1 MKRFFKSILVA
12 LPFCLLA
19 CQPTDFIVLD
29 SSKEDTETR
38 IATMRKIIE
47 PLAALPTDIL
57 DAHYFEYK
65 MGSGLI
71 GPSDYSFYAK
81 IKVPEGSAKKWGNK
95 IEEIKPDF
103 LYASPQMGLKWWL
116 GLEDFEDIVEN
127 SPFYAT
133 KTYFGRH
140 GGWMIIDEKT
150 HTIYVHTFTM

>member
-1 MKRFFKSILVA
+1 MKNFLKPILI
-12 LPFCLLA
+12 LLTFCLLS
-19 CQPTDFIVLD
+19 CQPADFIVLD
-29 SSKEDTETR
+29 SSKEDAETR
-38 IATMRKIIE
+38 IATMKKIIE

-65 MGSGLI
+65 MGSGRI

-81 IKVPEGSAKKWGNK
+81 IKVPEGSAKKWRNK

-103 LYASPQMGLKWWL
+103 LYVSPPVDLQWWL
-116 GLEDFEDIVEN
+116 GLEDFEAIVEN

-140 GGWMIIDEKT
+140 WGWMIIDEKNSS
-150 HTIYVHTFTM
+150 IYVHTYTM

>member
-1 MKRFFKSILVA
+1 MKNFLKPILVLLA
-12 LPFCLLA
+12 FCLLA
-19 CQPTDFIVLD
+19 CRSADFIVLD
-29 SSKEDTETR
+29 SSKEDAETR

-71 GPSDYSFYAK
+71 GPSDYSFFAK
-81 IKVPEGSAKKWGNK
+81 IKVPEGSAKKWGDK

-103 LYASPQMGLKWWL
+103 LYASPQVDLKWWL
-116 GLEDFEDIVEN
+116 GLEDFEAIVEN
-127 SPFYAT
+127 SPFYST

-140 GGWMIIDEKT
+140 WGWMIIDEKT
-150 HTIYVHTFTM
+150 HTIYAHTFTM

>member
-1 MKRFFKSILVA
+1 MNRFFKSILVV

-38 IATMRKIIE
+38 IATMKKIIE

-57 DAHYFEYK
+57 DAHYFESK
-65 MGSGLI
+65 MGSGRI
-71 GPSDYSFYAK
+71 GLADYSFYAK
-81 IKVPEGSAKKWGNK
+81 IKVPEGCAKKWGNK

-103 LYASPQMGLKWWL
+103 LYASPQMDLKWWL
-116 GLEDFEDIVEN
+116 RLEDFEAIVEN

-133 KTYFGRH
+133 KNYFGRH
-140 GGWMIIDEKT
+140 GGWMIIDENT